1 MQDSK
6 LQDTSRNYGGLEFE
20 VKGWQFLKLT
30 DKDGNFI
37 TGRYK
42 MKLYEPPLRRPP
54 IDLTK
59 VKEKDVV
66 IDFAMHEFRYD
77 DKDLEN
83 FKKEMRKKKVAPNK
97 NKLNDVSKDV

>member
-1 MQDSK
+1 
-6 LQDTSRNYGGLEFE
+6 
-20 VKGWQFLKLT
+20 
-30 DKDGNFI
+30 
-37 TGRYK
+37 

-83 FKKEMRKKKVAPNK
+83 FKKEILEYCSSEKELDEREIFWIKEG
-97 NKLNDVSKDV
+97 